1 MHTTEQL
8 NAALT
13 GRYVVDR
20 LVGEGGMATVY
31 LARDLKHDRQ
41 VALKVLKPELG
52 AVLGVERFLSE
63 IKVTANLQHPNLL
76 PLFDSGAADG
86 LLFYVMPFVA
96 GETLRARL
104 DREKQLPI
112 DEAIRLAIAI
122 AGALDYAHRH
132 GVIHRDLKPENI
144 LLHDGQPV
152 VADFGIALAV
162 SNAGG
167 ARVTQT
173 GLSLGTPHY
182 MSPEQAAGDRAI
194 DARSDIYSLA
204 AVTYEM
210 IAGEA
215 PHTGTTAQAVM
226 AKLMTVDP
234 ALLSTL
240 RKSSPVH
247 VEAAVERALS
257 KLPADRFSTAKEF
270 AEALEGRGFVLA
282 HGTRG
287 TRAAG
292 QPAVRRPLVAVL
304 AVLAA
309 VAVVATGVA
318 AYAWSGMRR
327 EQPDLI
333 VRFTIEVPAT
343 ALTANISVGNNMAV
357 SPDGNTIVYVGADES
372 GRTQLFVRPLDEMA
386 PRPLAGTSGAQQPI
400 FSPDGKWISYQ
411 LGSAVW
417 KVALTGDAPISL
429 NGSVPTSTGSSW
441 SPSGVIVSAGAGGI
455 VIIPAKGGAAKPLQ
469 TTRLADGETQLLS
482 PFALADGEHV
492 LVTVF
497 GAGGNLSGRL
507 ACVSL
512 KTGEVT
518 KYELSVVSAI
528 GVSNDVLVYVTPT
541 GALQAVG
548 FDEKSLRLT
557 GEPVALGTT
566 VAVTQSGTGAVALS
580 PTGTLIYG
588 SSALESQVGW
598 VSETGLFAPIITE
611 LKPYVNPR
619 LAPDGKRIVLTA
631 GTGARSD
638 IWIYDLASKTPQR
651 MTTEGT
657 MNERAE
663 WTPDGKRVVYRSDR
677 GKRSGIWW
685 QMADRSA
692 PATSIL
698 SHDAHDYFEG
708 VLSPDGKLLVYQVD
722 DGTASSADLFVRA
735 LEGDTTQKVVSA
747 TNSVEAQA
755 RVSPD
760 GKWVAFVT
768 DASGTAQVLVQPF
781 PNGGAQVQVSVTAGT
796 EPIWSRDGKKIFY
809 RDGVKMIAASVAAG
823 TTFSVTAR
831 TPLFTDTYA
840 FAPSPHA
847 NFDVSQDGSQF
858 LMVKNATTSKIVVVH
873 GWFSEMRTRLAG
885 RK

>member
-1 MHTTEQL
+1 MHITEQL
-8 NAALT
+8 NAALA

-41 VALKVLKPELG
+41 VALKLLKPELG

-86 LLFYVMPFVA
+86 LLFYVMPFVE

-104 DREKQLPI
+104 DREKHLPI
-112 DEAIRLAIAI
+112 DEAVRLTIAV

-204 AVTYEM
+204 AVAYEM

-226 AKLMTVDP
+226 AKLMTAEP

-270 AEALEGRGFVLA
+270 AEALQGRGFALTD
-282 HGTRG
+282 GTRSA
-287 TRAAG
+287 RAVV
-292 QPAVRRPLVAVL
+292 QPAARRPLV

-309 VAVVATGVA
+309 VAVVATCVA
-318 AYAWSGMRR
+318 AYAWSGLRR
-327 EQPDLI
+327 EQPEPV
-333 VRFTIEVPAT
+333 VRFTIDVPAT
-343 ALTANISVGNNMAV
+343 MLTANISVGNNIAV
-357 SPDGNTIVYVGADES
+357 SPDGNTIAYVGADES
-372 GRTQLFVRPLDEMA
+372 GLTQLIVRTLDELA
-386 PRPLAGTSGAQQPI
+386 PRSLTGTSGAQQPN

-411 LGSAVW
+411 LGTAWW

-429 NGSVPTSTGSSW
+429 NASVPTSAGSSW
-441 SPSGVIVSAGAGGI
+441 SPSGVIVSASTGGVWI
-455 VIIPAKGGAAKPLQ
+455 VPANGGAEKLLK
-469 TTRLADGETQLLS
+469 TTELADGETNLGNPL
-482 PFALADGEHV
+482 ALADGEHV
-492 LVTVF
+492 LATLF
-497 GAGGNLSGRL
+497 SEGGNQRARL

-518 KYELSVVSAI
+518 KYELSSVSAI
-528 GVSNDVLVYVTPT
+528 GVSNGVLIYVTPA

-548 FDEKSLRLT
+548 FDEKSRRVT
-557 GEPVALGTT
+557 GEPVALGVT
-566 VAVTQSGTGAVALS
+566 VTVNQSGAAGVAMS
-580 PTGTLIYG
+580 PTGTLIYK
-588 SSALESQVGW
+588 SSALDAQVGW
-598 VSETGLFAPIITE
+598 VSETGLFAPIIAE
-611 LKPYVNPR
+611 LKPYLNPR
-619 LAPDGKRIVLTA
+619 LAPDGTRIVLTI

-638 IWIYDLASKTPQR
+638 VWIYDLASKTPQR
-651 MTTEGT
+651 LTSEGT
-657 MNERAE
+657 LNERAE
-663 WTPDGKRVVYRSDR
+663 WAPDGSRVIYRSDR

-685 QMADRSA
+685 QPADLSA

-698 SHDAHDYFEG
+698 SHDAHDYYEG

-722 DGTASSADLFVRA
+722 DGTSSSADLFVRA
-735 LEGDTTQKVVSA
+735 LEGDTSQKAVSV
-747 TNSVEAQA
+747 TDFVEAQA

-760 GKWVAFVT
+760 GKWVAFVS

-781 PNGGAQVQVSVTAGT
+781 PDAGAQVQVSVSAGT

-823 TTFSVTAR
+823 PTFSVTAR
-831 TPLFTDTYA
+831 TPLFTDTYV

-847 NFDVSQDGSQF
+847 NFDVSQDGSRF
-858 LMVKNATTSKIVVVH
+858 LMVKNATASKIVVVH
-873 GWFSEMRTRLAG
+873 GWLTEMRTRLTG
-885 RK
+885 QR

>member
-1 MHTTEQL
+1 MHITEQL
-8 NAALT
+8 NAALA

-86 LLFYVMPFVA
+86 LLFYVMPFVE

-104 DREKQLPI
+104 DREKHLPI
-112 DEAIRLAIAI
+112 DEAVRLTIAV

-204 AVTYEM
+204 AVAYEM

-226 AKLMTVDP
+226 AKLMTAEP

-270 AEALEGRGFVLA
+270 AEALQGRGFALA
-282 HGTRG
+282 DGTRG
-287 TRAAG
+287 ARAAV
-292 QPAVRRPLVAVL
+292 QPAARRPLV

-309 VAVVATGVA
+309 VAVVATVVA
-318 AYAWSGMRR
+318 TYEWSVMRR
-327 EQPDLI
+327 EQPEPV
-333 VRFTIEVPAT
+333 VRFTFEVPAT
-343 ALTANISVGNNMAV
+343 ALTANTSIGNNIAV
-357 SPDGNTIVYVGADES
+357 SPDGNTIAYVGADES
-372 GRTQLFVRPLDEMA
+372 GRTQLFVRPLDEIA
-386 PRPLAGTSGAQQPI
+386 PRLLAGTSGAQQPI

-411 LGSAVW
+411 VGSVVW
-417 KVALTGDAPISL
+417 KVTLTGDAPISL
-429 NGSVPTSTGSSW
+429 NASVPTANGSSW
-441 SPSGVIVSAGAGGI
+441 SRSGVIVSSGNGGV
-455 VIIPAKGGAAKPLQ
+455 VIIPANGGAAKPLK
-469 TTRLADGETQLLS
+469 TTELADGETILGS
-482 PFALADGEHV
+482 PFVLADGEHV
-492 LVTVF
+492 LFSVF

-512 KTGEVT
+512 KTGKMT

-528 GVSNDVLVYVTPT
+528 GVSNGVLIYVTPT

-566 VAVTQSGTGAVALS
+566 VTVTQSGTGAVALS

-611 LKPYVNPR
+611 LKPYLNPR
-619 LAPDGKRIVLTA
+619 LAPDGTRILLTA

-651 MTTEGT
+651 VTTEGT
-657 MNERAE
+657 LNERAE
-663 WTPDGKRVVYRSDR
+663 WAPDGKRVIYRSDR

-685 QMADRSA
+685 QPADLSA

-698 SHDAHDYFEG
+698 SHDAHDYYEG

-735 LEGDTTQKVVSA
+735 LEGDTIQKTVSA
-747 TNSVEAQA
+747 TNGVEAQA

-781 PNGGAQVQVSVTAGT
+781 PDGGAQVQVSVTAGT

-823 TTFSVTAR
+823 STFSVTAR
-831 TPLFTDTYA
+831 TPLFADTYA

-847 NFDVSQDGSQF
+847 NFDVSQDGSKF

-873 GWFSEMRTRLAG
+873 GWFTEMRTRLAG
-885 RK
+885 QR